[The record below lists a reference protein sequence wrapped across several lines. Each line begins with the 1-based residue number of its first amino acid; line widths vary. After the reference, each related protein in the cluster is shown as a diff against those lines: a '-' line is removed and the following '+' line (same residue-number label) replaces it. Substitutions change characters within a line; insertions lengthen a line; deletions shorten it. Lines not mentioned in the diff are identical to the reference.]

1 MHARPRQRGWSRP
14 SPPRLRCWP
23 RGNPWKPGASSV
35 RSCCRVNLA
44 EPPLAAGFAL
54 AAGTPETPPV
64 FRGCPRAGQ
73 LTLPHPS
80 HHRLGLERGGRLVL
94 AIAPGTALARLV
106 FPSSAGSADHGLILV
121 ERGAKPK
128 SQALSMGRHGL

>member
-1 MHARPRQRGWSRP
+1 MHEQPNQRGGSRP
-14 SPPRLRCWP
+14 SPPGCDAGP
-23 RGNPWKPGASSV
+23 EGNPWNPGASSV

-44 EPPLAAGFAL
+44 EPPLAAGLAL
-54 AAGTPETPPV
+54 AAGTSATPPV

-106 FPSSAGSADHGLILV
+106 FPSSARSADHGLILV
-121 ERGAKPK
+121 D
-128 SQALSMGRHGL
+128 QALAEEPGPYRWDSMG